1 MGENKGHGD
10 KSPNYPEL
18 DQQGSAANRA
28 GSQQGQQDIGNQQ
41 SGNQQSDYQ
50 GSGRQQSG
58 NLQSGNQQ
66 QGKQQDM
73 NNQQNLG
80 SQQSGRQ
87 QDVSNQQSGQRQNQQ
102 KGGQHASGGT
112 PALDDLEDSDKGSI
126 GNAQNQQGDWNS
138 QQDKKR

>member
-28 GSQQGQQDIGNQQ
+28 SSQQSQQDIGNQQ
-41 SGNQQSDYQ
+41 SGNQQS
-50 GSGRQQSG
+50 
-58 NLQSGNQQ
+58 GNQQ
-66 QGKQQDM
+66 AGKQQSGKQQDIG
-73 NNQQNLG
+73 NQQNVG
-80 SQQSGRQ
+80 SQSGRQ
-87 QDVSNQQSGQRQNQQ
+87 QDAGNQQSGQRQNQQ

-112 PALDDLEDSDKGSI
+112 PALDDLNADMDSNDKGSS
-126 GNAQNQQGDWNS
+126 GGALKDQGDWNS

>member
-28 GSQQGQQDIGNQQ
+28 GNQQSQQDIGNQQ
-41 SGNQQSDYQ
+41 SGNQQ
-50 GSGRQQSG
+50 SGRQQSG

-66 QGKQQDM
+66 QGKQKDI
-73 NNQQNLG
+73 NSQQNMG

-112 PALDDLEDSDKGSI
+112 PALDDLEDSSKGSI
-126 GNAQNQQGDWNS
+126 GNARNQQGDWNS
-138 QQDKKR
+138 QQDKNR